1 MIYCGFCIA
10 RGGLDCVGVK
20 SKRAQSVLKFSHREA
35 VDRLAVQ
42 DGCGIRMIAQRVAER
57 PARKM

>member
-1 MIYCGFCIA
+1 
-10 RGGLDCVGVK
+10 
-20 SKRAQSVLKFSHREA
+20 LKFSHREA